1 MTKYFE
7 LNWKIPVPPQLQEG
21 TVGDRWVEDK
31 ENFDCEPD
39 CKFKVDDCGFFLS
52 WKSEGKVLETCG
64 LLSPKKGGFVE
75 FIFQKHP
82 PHFLNYPYTICTCT
96 HSPKDLCENPPS
108 KSRHDYSIFRGFYI
122 LILCLQTFSVIM
134 LEFLMFKWGF

>member
-52 WKSEGKVLETCG
+52 WKSEGKVYYLETCG
-64 LLSPKKGGFVE
+64 FPQKRGDLFE

-82 PHFLNYPYTICTCT
+82 PQFLNYPYTICTCT

-108 KSRHDYSIFRGFYI
+108 KSRHDYSIFRGLHTHSLLFR
-122 LILCLQTFSVIM
+122 Q
-134 LEFLMFKWGF
+134 FL